1 MIQEHPPGIFL
12 FLWKVL
18 EFLSYHIFQRMALIM
33 LAHKCPF
40 VALKGWSLNNVII
53 HAVVSNGAAICQP
66 TAQSSIRTMEEDMI
80 FRFII
85 LLAKAA
91 SGRRNLM
98 PRASFLEPIQRSE
111 AGVDNFPEKNLT
123 LFGQGNLH
131 NCLKRSF
138 MDEVVP
144 KAMCDINDL
153 TIKKPLLS
161 KFQSKC
167 PPSVWEWDELI

>member
-1 MIQEHPPGIFL
+1 MIEGLYIKKRNWKWMIQEHPPGIFL

-53 HAVVSNGAAICQP
+53 HTVVTNGAAICQP

-85 LLAKAA
+85 LFAKAA

-98 PRASFLEPIQRSE
+98 PRASFFGTYPVYWGRS
-111 AGVDNFPEKNLT
+111 GQFPREELDSLWTRKSPQ
-123 LFGQGNLH
+123 LFEEILHGWSCSQGN
-131 NCLKRSF
+131 
-138 MDEVVP
+138 
-144 KAMCDINDL
+144 
-153 TIKKPLLS
+153 
-161 KFQSKC
+161 
-167 PPSVWEWDELI
+167 VWY